1 MVESSAEKRGKK
13 EHRNEI
19 KLVKNSDWPGC
30 DISFRETE

>member
-1 MVESSAEKRGKK
+1 MMLESSAEKRGKK

-19 KLVKNSDWPGC
+19 KLGNSDWPGC